1 MTWAAIIV
9 MSLVTYFTR
18 LGPFVLFGKGRSTPN
33 WVIYIGKVLPPAV
46 MGMLIVYSIKHVH
59 ISVVSE
65 FLPVVIGIGVTV
77 GLHLWKRNN
86 LISIIGGT
94 LVYML
99 LIR

>member
-1 MTWAAIIV
+1 MIWAAIIV
-9 MSLVTYFTR
+9 MSLVTYLTR
-18 LGPFVLFGKGRSTPN
+18 LGPFILFGKGRATPN

-46 MGMLIVYSIKHVH
+46 MGMLIVYSVKHVH
-59 ISVVSE
+59 ISIVGE
-65 FLPVVIGIGVTV
+65 FLPVLFGIGVTV
-77 GLHLWKRNN
+77 VLHLWKRNN